1 MIWEHPKINAM
12 MILCVSA
19 ALRLTHY
26 MRVLIVGC
34 GYVGLP
40 LAAEMIRQGHQVW
53 GLRRT
58 SSDALRV
65 AGVTP
70 FMGDITRPETLAG
83 LPRDFDWVVNCAAT
97 GGGGLEDYRRL
108 YLEGTRNLIEWLV
121 PSSFSKNPKAV
132 RRPTESGPRY
142 VYTSSTGVYGQNDG
156 SLVDETSAT
165 EPTSET
171 AQVLVATEKYL
182 LATARE
188 NNFPAMILRAA
199 GIYGPDRGY
208 LLKQFLR
215 GDARIEGEGARMLN
229 MIHRDDLIASI
240 IAALERGRA
249 GEIYNVVDN
258 EPVSQLDFFR
268 WLAATL
274 GKPMP
279 SILAEDT
286 DVPRKRGLTNKRIS
300 NRKLHAE
307 LGLELKFPDYR
318 SGYAN
323 EIQRMRQG

>member
-1 MIWEHPKINAM
+1 M
-12 MILCVSA
+12 
-19 ALRLTHY
+19 
-26 MRVLIVGC
+26 
-34 GYVGLP
+34 
-40 LAAEMIRQGHQVW
+40 RQGHQVC

-58 SSDALRV
+58 AADTIRA

-70 FMGDITRPETLAG
+70 LMGDITRLETLAG

-108 YLEGTRNLIEWLV
+108 YLEGTRNLMKWLV
-121 PSSFSKNPKAV
+121 PPFSSKDSKPGLRHAGGV
-132 RRPTESGPRY
+132 PRY

-165 EPTSET
+165 EPASET
-171 AQVLVATEKYL
+171 AQVLVATEKLL

-188 NNFPAMILRAA
+188 SNVAAMILRAS

-208 LLKQFLR
+208 LLKQFLQ
-215 GDARIEGEGARMLN
+215 GEASIEGAGSRMLN
-229 MIHRDDLIASI
+229 MIHRDDLIAVI
-240 IAALERGRA
+240 IAALERGRP
-249 GEIYNVVDN
+249 GEVYNVVDD

-268 WLAATL
+268 WLATTL
-274 GKPMP
+274 NKPMP
-279 SILAEDT
+279 PVLTEET

-307 LGLELKFPDYR
+307 LGVELKFPDYR
-318 SGYAN
+318 SGYAS
-323 EIQRMRQG
+323 EIQRMGRADLGR